1 MSKIAVIY
9 KSHYGTTKQYAEWI
23 AEALGA
29 SLLEMSAVK
38 PQQLMDY
45 DVVVYGGGLYAGGIL
60 GAKLIRNNPCKS
72 LVVFTVGLADPEATD
87 YSNILSQ
94 TFSPEKL
101 AQTNVFHLRG
111 GVDYSKLGFIH
122 KTLMG
127 MVKKAA
133 EKKPETE
140 RTSEDKAI
148 IETYGGKVDF
158 MSQAAIAPLVEYVKS
173 IVN

>member
-29 SLLEMSAVK
+29 SLMEASAVK

-60 GAKLIRNNPCKS
+60 GAKLVAKHPCKQ
-72 LVVFTVGLADPEATD
+72 LVVFTVGLADPGTTD
-87 YSNILSQ
+87 YASILSR

-101 AQTNVFHLRG
+101 VQTKAFHLRG

-122 KTLMG
+122 KTLMA

-133 EKKPETE
+133 EKKPEAE
-140 RTSEDKAI
+140 RTSEDSAI

-158 MSQAAIAPLVEYVKS
+158 MSKAAIAPLVEYVKS
-173 IVN
+173 IDK